1 MDDEKMAMVVVHEK
15 DEDENQ
21 NQNGQENK
29 KEDRNK
35 EVKKSKQDKGVKGEL
50 KQEERTCT
58 AMIPQ
63 LGASGSGVP
72 N

>member
-1 MDDEKMAMVVVHEK
+1 MDDEKIVMVVVHEK
-15 DEDENQ
+15 NKDENQ
-21 NQNGQENK
+21 NQSGQKN
-29 KEDRNK
+29 N
-35 EVKKSKQDKGVKGEL
+35 KSKEIKEDKGVQGAL

-58 AMIPQ
+58 AMMPQ

>member
-21 NQNGQENK
+21 NQNGQQN
-29 KEDRNK
+29 N
-35 EVKKSKQDKGVKGEL
+35 KSKEIKEGKGVKGAL

-63 LGASGSGVP
+63 LGVSGSGVP